1 MARLLHSTL
10 NVLSEFLTTHHQT
23 IVANSRAKVASR
35 PTPRA
40 TSAELET
47 GVPLFLDQL
56 IATLQMEEVTA
67 GAPSDSQIGLTA
79 AKHGKAL
86 QELGFTAV
94 QVIHDYGDVCQA
106 ITELAVKLDAPIK
119 TDEFRTLNRC
129 LDEAM
134 AEAVSEFGRQR
145 ESAISIDRT
154 ERQGLTSEMGSLV
167 SNAMLAYD
175 ALKTGSVGVGG
186 ATGALLG
193 RNLTRMRDLIALS
206 VATGSK

>member
-1 MARLLHSTL
+1 M
-10 NVLSEFLTTHHQT
+10 
-23 IVANSRAKVASR
+23 
-35 PTPRA
+35 
-40 TSAELET
+40 
-47 GVPLFLDQL
+47 FLDQL
-56 IATLQMEEVTA
+56 IATLHMEEATA
-67 GAPSDSQIGLTA
+67 GTHSDNQIGLTA

-86 QELGFTAV
+86 QELGFTAA

-145 ESAISIDRT
+145 ESAISHDKT
-154 ERQGLTSEMGSLV
+154 ERQGFTQELQHLV
-167 SNAMLAYD
+167 GNSMLAYE
-175 ALKTGSVGVGG
+175 ALEAGSVGVGG

-193 RNLTRMRDLIALS
+193 RNLTRMRDLIARS